1 MGNCTNQRTQKNET
15 LHKDNPQ
22 IQQEEK
28 GKVSFEEYDWDD
40 IGQSRND
47 SGYVQAWKKATSLH
61 LHSSSLEFNPWQ
73 NHLK

>member
-40 IGQSRND
+40 IGQSKND
-47 SGYVQAWKKATSLH
+47 SGYVQA
-61 LHSSSLEFNPWQ
+61 
-73 NHLK
+73 